1 MGATE
6 DLEGE
11 IVDNVRHQEVEQT
24 AGEFLVLLME
34 GEFDAVD
41 LVVKGADRE
50 ADRRGL
56 IDTLDPEAVVLHT
69 RDEGPDEALVL
80 AEERLDAL
88 PEGGLGEQRPGGD
101 GDEGGGGLG
110 RHEHGG
116 THKSGHERGLVC
128 F

>member
-1 MGATE
+1 MGAAE
-6 DLEGE
+6 DLEGNF
-11 IVDNVRHQEVEQT
+11 VDDVRHQEVEQA
-24 AGEFLVLLME
+24 AGELLVLLME

-41 LVVKGADRE
+41 LIGQAEDRE
-50 ADRRGL
+50 ADRCGL
-56 IDTLDPEAVVLHT
+56 VDTVDTEAEGLLAG
-69 RDEGPDEALVL
+69 DEGAAEAFVL

-116 THKSGHERGLVC
+116 THKSGDERGLVC

>member
-1 MGATE
+1 MGAAE

-11 IVDNVRHQEVEQT
+11 VVDDIRHEKVEQA
-24 AGEFLVLLME
+24 AGEFGVLLME

-41 LVVKGADRE
+41 LVGQAEDRE

-56 IDTLDPEAVVLHT
+56 VEALDAEAEGLLAG
-69 RDEGPDEALVL
+69 DEGAAEALVL

-116 THKSGHERGLVC
+116 THKSGDERGLVC